1 MGWGLHGMGSPWDG
15 VSIGWGLHG
24 MGSRPRC
31 APRGCW
37 SHRGPPATAV
47 PKGSTCPWCE
57 GFWGGV
63 SPPVGQRAGEPWGH
77 RTGVKS
83 CTDLIQ
89 LQTNLAGCLAAHRP
103 ASTPGGTVGAALLSR
118 QNFGD
123 PLPVLLPSATPC
135 TASPSPPGTNPDVFG
150 GVAPRGGAL
159 PCHPGKDPPT
169 GCPPQKPP
177 APCSLRGGAH
187 CQNLFY
193 RHNGNLGLG
202 FFSFFSPA
210 TSLSRCLYSFSL
222 PKLGAWWGGAMYPP
236 HA

>member
-1 MGWGLHGMGSPWDG
+1 
-15 VSIGWGLHG
+15 
-24 MGSRPRC
+24 MGSRPRR

-37 SHRGPPATAV
+37 SCRGLPATAV

-63 SPPVGQRAGEPWGH
+63 SPPVGQQAGEPWGH

-83 CTDLIQ
+83 CTDPAP
-89 LQTNLAGCLAAHRP
+89 NLAGCLAAHHP

-123 PLPVLLPSATPC
+123 PFPVLLPSATPC
-135 TASPSPPGTNPDVFG
+135 TASPSPPAQILTFLVASPPG
-150 GVAPRGGAL
+150 GEAL
-159 PCHPGKDPPT
+159 PCHPGKDPPM

-193 RHNGNLGLG
+193 WHNGNLGAWVFL
-202 FFSFFSPA
+202 FFLPP

-222 PKLGAWWGGAMYPP
+222 PKLGAWWWGGDSSLRGGAVIYLPAVENWGKIPP
-236 HA
+236 SGVFGC